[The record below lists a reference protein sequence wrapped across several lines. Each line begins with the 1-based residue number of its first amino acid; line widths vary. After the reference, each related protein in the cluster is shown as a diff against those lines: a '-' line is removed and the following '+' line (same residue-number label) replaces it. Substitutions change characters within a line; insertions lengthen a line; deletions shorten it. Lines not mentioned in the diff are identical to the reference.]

1 MENGILL
8 LPNQGKESFGATSQS
23 DFTIHKDKARKQRYI
38 VEYKLIILS
47 PTPCYSG
54 IRITPTLSLYTFV
67 QQ

>member
-38 VEYKLIILS
+38 VEYK
-47 PTPCYSG
+47 
-54 IRITPTLSLYTFV
+54 
-67 QQ
+67 